1 MPMTNTSALSSPPLL
16 HPQTLRL
23 SYLPPVDGLLQQHHH
38 VLTLTAGRLEA
49 FRPLQEDAL
58 KITHGREVDI
68 REGLLAHSLVVNL
81 TGYSEPVSP
90 TSRAD
95 SAPGIGLSTTHVLH
109 HLILTATV

>member
-1 MPMTNTSALSSPPLL
+1 MPVTNTSALSSPPLL

-81 TGYSEPVSP
+81 TGYQRPFENQPPHPQVILNLFHLLAGP
-90 TSRAD
+90 T
-95 SAPGIGLSTTHVLH
+95 LHQVLG
-109 HLILTATV
+109 